1 MSLQRKKQKQPVE
14 APAAQ
19 RSNSFQQY
27 LDDDQRDQ
35 LASIGMG
42 VRKSVSDGHKTAG
55 THNAS
60 LRHESFTPVAD
71 VQNPLRG
78 TYGPAS
84 SLGGYI
90 TKSFSAA
97 PELGLSSMSTSYK
110 DREVKGYKGIGA
122 EKYSLNRNKPIAAL
136 PPRKKR
142 GRSET
147 EKGSDDES
155 EKEVEEVDDAGFPI
169 IKLQPRESFQD

>member
-27 LDDDQRDQ
+27 LDDDQRDR
-35 LASIGMG
+35 LASVGMG
-42 VRKSVSDGHKTAG
+42 IRKSVSDGHKTTG
-55 THNAS
+55 NHNAS

-97 PELGLSSMSTSYK
+97 PEVAK
-110 DREVKGYKGIGA
+110 DREVTGYKGIGA
-122 EKYSLNRNKPIAAL
+122 EKYSLNRNKPLAAM
-136 PPRKKR
+136 PVRKKR

-155 EKEVEEVDDAGFPI
+155 EKESEEVDDAGFPI

>member
-1 MSLQRKKQKQPVE
+1 MSLQRKKQKQPLPPP
-14 APAAQ
+14 PAASQ
-19 RSNSFQQY
+19 DGKSSSFSSY
-27 LDDDQRDQ
+27 IDDEQKDH
-35 LASIGMG
+35 LASIGMNI
-42 VRKSVSDGHKTAG
+42 RKSISDGHKTFG
-55 THNAS
+55 EHNAS
-60 LRHESFTPVAD
+60 LRHESFSAPKD

-97 PELGLSSMSTSYK
+97 PPAESSTSDGAY
-110 DREVKGYKGIGA
+110 RGIGA

-136 PPRKKR
+136 PKRKKR

-147 EKGSDDES
+147 EPGSDEEV
-155 EKEVEEVDDAGFPI
+155 EKEVDELDDAGFPI

>member
-19 RSNSFQQY
+19 RTNSFQQY
-27 LDDDQRDQ
+27 IDDDQRDH

-42 VRKSVSDGHKTAG
+42 VRKSVSDGHKTG
-55 THNAS
+55 GNHNAS
-60 LRHESFTPVAD
+60 LRHESFTPVVD

-97 PELGLSSMSTSYK
+97 PELGLGSSMGSK

-122 EKYSLNRNKPIAAL
+122 EKYSLNRNKPLAAL
-136 PPRKKR
+136 PQRKKR
-142 GRSET
+142 GRDET

-155 EKEVEEVDDAGFPI
+155 EKEVEEVDDVGFPI